1 MNRDKRGILPFGY
14 VDIDFQRPGYRP
26 IRDLLVLLR
35 SPSELDQAYN
45 ASFIQYSG
53 SEVRRRILSHADL
66 DNVKIHSAQLKS
78 RVPSTRRENGKPLYA
93 LTLVRIRDL
102 PIRATGR
109 PKQAERDPLPNPGLD
124 RVQWMLLT
132 MSQTLRIG

>member
-1 MNRDKRGILPFGY
+1 LNRDKRDILPFGY

-26 IRDLLVLLR
+26 IRDLLVLLK

-45 ASFIQYSG
+45 ASFIQHSG
-53 SEVRRRILSHADL
+53 CEVRRRILSHADL
-66 DNVKIHSAQLKS
+66 DNFDFIVFNSS
-78 RVPSTRRENGKPLYA
+78 PVPSTRRENGKPLYA

-109 PKQAERDPLPNPGLD
+109 PKQPERDPLPNPGLD
-124 RVQWMLLT
+124 TVQWMLLT